1 MSELTVTLSTNMIN
15 KLTPNDDVIF
25 DLNNAT
31 FEMHSNSSF
40 IGVKETDEYNW
51 GVLFLVPI
59 IVFGITGNVLVCMAV
74 SMEKRLQTVTN
85 YFLFS
90 LAVTDLHVC
99 IIVMPV
105 SILNDF
111 FGT

>member
-1 MSELTVTLSTNMIN
+1 MPENSTWIAQVNYTENMPTN
-15 KLTPNDDVIF
+15 TSLGDGMQ
-25 DLNNAT
+25 A
-31 FEMHSNSSF
+31 S
-40 IGVKETDEYNW
+40 YNW

-59 IVFGITGNVLVCMAV
+59 VLFGITGNILVCMAV

-99 IIVMPV
+99 IIVMPI
-105 SILNDF
+105 SIVNDF
-111 FGT
+111 FGKYFVFNVVWVFVNV

>member
-1 MSELTVTLSTNMIN
+1 MSVFNYTWST
-15 KLTPNDDVIF
+15 
-25 DLNNAT
+25 DLNHQHFLSDQNYST
-31 FEMHSNSSF
+31 KMPSNSSYLGSA
-40 IGVKETDEYNW
+40 IPDTYNW

-59 IVFGITGNVLVCMAV
+59 VLFGITGNVLVCMAV

-99 IIVMPV
+99 IIVMPM
-105 SILNDF
+105 SIMHDF
-111 FGT
+111 FGNCFIF